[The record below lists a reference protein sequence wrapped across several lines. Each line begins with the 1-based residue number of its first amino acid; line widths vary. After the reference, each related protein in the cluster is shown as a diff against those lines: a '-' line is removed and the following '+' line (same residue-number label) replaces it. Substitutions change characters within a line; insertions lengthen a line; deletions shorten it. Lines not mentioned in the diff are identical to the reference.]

1 MLSQTSA
8 RRLRKNAATRR
19 RLKRKTAARRM
30 LRRKLTAARRM
41 PRRKPVA
48 VLTARNVQNARLLA
62 LTPTART
69 APTKDSARRTAKNNA
84 L

>member
-8 RRLRKNAATRR
+8 RRLRKNAATRKK
-19 RLKRKTAARRM
+19 LKRKTAARRM
-30 LRRKLTAARRM
+30 LRRK
-41 PRRKPVA
+41 PVA
-48 VLTARNVQNARLLA
+48 ALTARNVQNARPLA

-69 APTKDSARRTAKNNA
+69 APTKDSARRTARNNA